1 MIATKQI
8 SQQVFAV
15 RKKIGAK
22 LSQFRLENG
31 LSQSEAANLCGISTH
46 RIQQIENGYSLSYR
60 HLALLSRL
68 YGFRY
73 EIILRR

>member
-1 MIATKQI
+1 MIATKGI
-8 SQQVFAV
+8 SEEVFAV
-15 RKKIGAK
+15 RKEIGTK
-22 LSQFRLENG
+22 LLQFRLEDG